1 MVIAHI
7 IFSFLRG
14 GTESMLVDIMN
25 EQVKTEKVSLIII
38 NNLFNQE
45 LLDSIHKDVR
55 IIRLNRIP
63 GSRNI
68 SAFIKL
74 YYHLLK
80 ISPQIIHCHDVNIV
94 KMLFL
99 TKAKLCFTLHNVQSQ
114 LSDIKK
120 YDKVFAV
127 SNAVKEY
134 IKEQAG
140 IEAQVIYNGIF
151 PDLIKKKK
159 SLSPGSPFRIIQIG
173 RLDKEIK
180 GQDLLIQAISAVIK
194 RGYDTELYLVGKG
207 KSYNCLK
214 KTVGELGIE
223 KKVFFLGE
231 KSRSE
236 IYANLYK
243 YDLLVQPSLFEGFG
257 LTIIEAMAAHVPVLV
272 SNLAGP
278 MEVINDGECGDYFEA
293 GNPADLTVKIENII
307 NGSLTENIEKTEKA
321 SERVNTCFNIAHSA
335 QCYLKSYNDLIR

>member
-1 MVIAHI
+1 MVIVHI

-14 GTESMLVDIMN
+14 GTESMLVDILN

-45 LLDSIHKDVR
+45 LLNSIHKDIR

-63 GSRNI
+63 GSHDI
-68 SAFIKL
+68 FAFIKL
-74 YYHLLK
+74 YYYLLK

-94 KMLFL
+94 KMLFF
-99 TKAKLCFTLHNVQSQ
+99 TKAKLCFTLHNVQSK

-151 PDLIKKKK
+151 PDFIEKRK
-159 SLSPGSPFRIIQIG
+159 SPPGAPFRVIQIG
-173 RLDKEIK
+173 RLDKDIK
-180 GQDLLIQAISAVIK
+180 GQDLLIQAVSEVIK
-194 RGYDTELYLVGKG
+194 KGHDIELYIVGNG
-207 KSYNCLK
+207 KSYDYLK
-214 KTVGELGIE
+214 KITDKLGIE
-223 KKVFFLGE
+223 QKIFFLGE
-231 KSRSE
+231 KSRNE
-236 IYANLYK
+236 IYTNLHK

-278 MEVINDGECGDYFEA
+278 MEVINEGECGDYFEA
-293 GNPADLTVKIENII
+293 GNLADLTAKIENII
-307 NGSLTENIEKTEKA
+307 NNPLTDNIKIKKA
-321 SERVNTCFNIAHSA
+321 SERVNTYFNISHSA
-335 QCYLKSYNDLIR
+335 QCYLNSYNDLIR